1 MVLFLIYVLAEESV
15 HLSDTSTVVDP
26 SICGGHWRTPRNCDP
41 EQHNCEYYAKW
52 EHLYKKDEVRFTVE
66 TKHTTTWTGIA
77 FSNDTKM
84 VSNIIIAA
92 DLKNLF

>member
-1 MVLFLIYVLAEESV
+1 VA
-15 HLSDTSTVVDP
+15 DP
-26 SICGGHWRTPRNCDP
+26 SICGGHWQTPRNCDP

-52 EHLYKKDEVRFTVE
+52 EHLHKKDEVRFTVE

-84 VSNIIIAA
+84 VSHVITIEELDSIILIIQHF
-92 DLKNLF
+92 NSFRHQ